1 MECKNEAIG
10 KYISEIYRNSC
21 RFFSKE
27 FLKLNLGVGQY
38 IFLIQLYKR
47 DGINQEELSELLKI
61 DKANTA
67 RAIKR
72 LEEEG
77 YVIRTRCKEDK
88 RAYNVFLTDKALD
101 IKEEF
106 FGILQSWENNI
117 TQPLTEEEIIIV
129 KKILKKITV
138 N

>member
-1 MECKNEAIG
+1 MTCKDDAIG

-21 RFFSKE
+21 RFFSRE
-27 FLKLNLGVGQY
+27 FSKLNLGVGQY
-38 IFLIQLYKR
+38 IFLIQLYKN
-47 DGINQEELSELLKI
+47 DGINQEELSDSLKI

-77 YVIRTRCKEDK
+77 YVTRERCKDDK
-88 RAYNVFLTDKALD
+88 RAYNVFLTEKALN

-106 FGILQSWENNI
+106 FGILKAWEANI
-117 TQPLTEEEIIIV
+117 TEPLTEEEVITV
-129 KKILKKITV
+129 KNILKKITM

>member
-77 YVIRTRCKEDK
+77 YVIRIRCKEDK